1 MRGLNELKLIGRLT
15 RDSEV
20 KTTSSGKIVTR
31 FSVAVDRPKGKDQEK
46 ATTDFIN
53 VDAWGKLGE
62 IVGDLGRKGALV
74 YVEARVQ
81 PRSYEDNGVK
91 HYVTDIVAQE
101 FTLLAGGA
109 PRQADPNDAASQFG
123 QDVTPDEEVPF

>member
-15 RDSEV
+15 RDAEV
-20 KTTSSGKIVTR
+20 KTTSSGRIVTR
-31 FSVAVDRPKGKDQEK
+31 FSVAVDRPKGKEQEK
-46 ATTDFIN
+46 ATTDFLN

-62 IVGDLGRKGALV
+62 IVGDLGRKGSLV
-74 YVEARVQ
+74 FVEARVQ

-101 FTLLAGGA
+101 FTLLAGGP

-123 QDVTPDEEVPF
+123 QDVAPDDEIPF